1 MASVA
6 PPRLQPESAPSISPP
21 NRSLLEHGW
30 WSVVA
35 WTCGLVL
42 GAGALSD
49 NSFLTHLATGRLI
62 RSSGAP
68 HHDLF
73 TFASGGKP
81 IVVQSWLA
89 SWIYATLD
97 DVGGATAIRLFVAA
111 VSGVLLLTLWRLS
124 APAGGLLPRVGLVAM
139 AGTVGLLWWN
149 ERPQILGDRKSVV

>member
-1 MASVA
+1 MRGYLARTVMARPIASVAVDPSGVPLAYDIVDWTPPDGAHLTEAIYEEYGLQSIRIPGSQAHPTKLVQSAAMASVA
-6 PPRLQPESAPSISPP
+6 PPRLQPESAPSISAP

-35 WTCGLVL
+35 WTCGLAL

-73 TFASGGKP
+73 TFASGGK
-81 IVVQSWLA
+81 
-89 SWIYATLD
+89 
-97 DVGGATAIRLFVAA
+97 
-111 VSGVLLLTLWRLS
+111 
-124 APAGGLLPRVGLVAM
+124 
-139 AGTVGLLWWN
+139 
-149 ERPQILGDRKSVV
+149 QIGRAHV